1 MAAKARKRKT
11 RKAKWLVFVDTNIF
25 LDFYRLGGDSAKRT
39 LANLESHSGA
49 LILTDQVW
57 MEFLK
62 NRQKVI
68 LQALKDIT
76 KPTDKEMPALLHD
89 ARAAKLLTKH
99 QKLAVTHYKRVIQQ
113 IEAILK
119 NPSQRDPVYKSLQRL
134 FGLDS
139 AFSLRRPD
147 KKRYSVR
154 RLAVKRFS
162 LGYPPRKD
170 DTLRLGDSI
179 NWEWI
184 IECANASKEKAKVLI
199 VSRDGDF
206 GAQHSQETFLND
218 WLRTEFKERVS
229 RQRKIELTNR
239 LSTALKRLDA
249 TVSQSDV
256 EEENRILAKSDSAKA
271 TFFPEYVNVFN
282 VPLRRESLRSLLMEL
297 KQKKDGGDEGAE

>member
-1 MAAKARKRKT
+1 MANKIRKQRVGKVN
-11 RKAKWLVFVDTNIF
+11 WLIFVDTNIF

-39 LANLESHSGA
+39 LAQLERHSSS

-68 LQALKDIT
+68 LQTMKEIH
-76 KPTDKEMPALLHD
+76 KPSNQGMPPLLNEVQS
-89 ARAAKLLTKH
+89 AKQLAKH
-99 QKLAVTHYKRVIQQ
+99 QKLAAAQHNKLIQK
-113 IEAILK
+113 IESILR
-119 NPSQRDPVYKSLQRL
+119 NPSKEDPVYKSLQKL
-134 FGLDS
+134 FARTSPL
-139 AFSLRRPD
+139 SLRRPD
-147 KKRYSVR
+147 PRRYSVR
-154 RLAVKRFS
+154 RAATKRFS

-184 IECANASKEKAKVLI
+184 IECAIESRDKANILV

-206 GAQHSQETFLND
+206 GTTYTNEIFLND

-239 LSTALKRLDA
+239 LSIALKRLDA
-249 TVSQSDV
+249 TVRKSDV
-256 EEENRILAKSDSAKA
+256 EEEDRILKTNLNRTALMLQEHS
-271 TFFPEYVNVFN
+271 
-282 VPLRRESLRSLLMEL
+282 PLRSQLLNRL
-297 KQKKDGGDEGAE
+297 LAKTWAEDSEENNDAAG

>member
-1 MAAKARKRKT
+1 MATKAKKRKAK
-11 RKAKWLVFVDTNIF
+11 KAKWLVFVDTNIF
-25 LDFYRLGGDSAKRT
+25 LDFYRLGGDSAKRA
-39 LANLESHSGA
+39 LVNLEQHSGS

-68 LQALKDIT
+68 LQTIKDIN
-76 KPTDKEMPALLHD
+76 KPSDQTMPALLND
-89 ARAAKLLTKH
+89 VQAAKQFTKY
-99 QKLAVTHYKRVIQQ
+99 QKLGVAHHKKLIQK

-119 NPSQRDPVYKSLQRL
+119 NPSQRDPVYKSLQKL
-134 FGLDS
+134 FALAS
-139 AFSLRRPD
+139 ELSLKRPD
-147 KKRYSVR
+147 KRRYTVR
-154 RLAVKRFS
+154 RAAMKRFS

-184 IECANASKEKAKVLI
+184 IECANASKEKANILI

-206 GAQHSQETFLND
+206 GANHSQDTFLND

-249 TVSQSDV
+249 TVRQSDV
-256 EEENRILAKSDSAKA
+256 EEEDRILRKSDFEKA
-271 TFFPEYVNVFN
+271 SFIAYN
-282 VPLRRESLRSLLMEL
+282 SLKNPIRDVLLQDWLMEI
-297 KQKKDGGDEGAE
+297 KKDKEKDDGPE